1 MKKNLKTVL
10 RTVLIAVTALIVG
23 LNVYSMNASR
33 LAGVAV
39 PMPFGVGAAVI
50 VSGSMEPT
58 LSVGDLIIVA
68 EQEDYEVGDVVV
80 FQDGHMAVTHRI
92 MEIRE
97 VKEKTPDP
105 ETGELLTR
113 WEVITKGDANNTED
127 EPFDKER
134 IMGEVVFSIP
144 LVGYL
149 VNMIK
154 TPVGTLVIL
163 ATAVFLMERSFRAD
177 KKKDVEELDVIR
189 AEIEKLKQ
197 QQGSQDSQDSQEN

>member
-10 RTVLIAVTALIVG
+10 RTVLIAITALIVG
-23 LNVYSMNASR
+23 LNVYSMTASR

-58 LSVGDLIIVA
+58 LSVGDLIIVT

-80 FQDGHMAVTHRI
+80 FQDGHIAVTHRI

-97 VKEKTPDP
+97 VKEENPDP
-105 ETGELLTR
+105 ETGEPLTR

-134 IMGEVVFSIP
+134 IMGEVVCSIP
-144 LVGYL
+144 LIGYL

-154 TPVGTLVIL
+154 TPVGPLIIL
-163 ATAVFLMERSFRAD
+163 AAAVFLMERSFRTD
-177 KKKDVEELDVIR
+177 KQKDARELDVIR

-197 QQGSQDSQDSQEN
+197 QQGSQDSQEN

>member
-1 MKKNLKTVL
+1 
-10 RTVLIAVTALIVG
+10 
-23 LNVYSMNASR
+23 
-33 LAGVAV
+33 
-39 PMPFGVGAAVI
+39 
-50 VSGSMEPT
+50 
-58 LSVGDLIIVA
+58 
-68 EQEDYEVGDVVV
+68 
-80 FQDGHMAVTHRI
+80 MAVTHRI

-97 VKEKTPDP
+97 VEEKTPDP

-163 ATAVFLMERSFRAD
+163 AAAVFLMERSFRAD
-177 KKKDVEELDVIR
+177 KKKDVQELDVIR

-197 QQGSQDSQDSQEN
+197 QQGSQDSQEN